1 MYQPATTFR
10 PCYKQ
15 RVRIVRY
22 HWPSFNR
29 PWERRSALPFSS
41 DRTGN
46 LKPTLMERRG
56 IIAINLIEAWDHPG
70 MTQNHW
76 GESRLGRR
84 EHPRACTRVR
94 NFGFEVGILVRL
106 SLGLHAESGNET
118 RIMLQRLSVL
128 VQRCPDRLWR
138 LRQQAIISQS
148 VHLCNAGLLKHSQ
161 ASILRLGS

>member
-1 MYQPATTFR
+1 
-10 PCYKQ
+10 
-15 RVRIVRY
+15 
-22 HWPSFNR
+22 
-29 PWERRSALPFSS
+29 
-41 DRTGN
+41 
-46 LKPTLMERRG
+46 
-56 IIAINLIEAWDHPG
+56 

-161 ASILRLGS
+161 ASILRLGSFVQVRFIAICIGDGDAIIAMASAGGRDTGRK